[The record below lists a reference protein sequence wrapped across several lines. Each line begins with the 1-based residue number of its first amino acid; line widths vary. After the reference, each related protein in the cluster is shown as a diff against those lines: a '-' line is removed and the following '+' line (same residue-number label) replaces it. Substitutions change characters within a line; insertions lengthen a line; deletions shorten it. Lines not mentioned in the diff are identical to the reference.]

1 MQYANI
7 FYICVATY
15 NAGKWQWNV
24 LNFTLNVPLT
34 KMIFVHMTQYS
45 SNVPKHI
52 LALRAKRL
60 LLHRSA
66 SNSMYLGTAHW
77 GVYKAALWRSLSP
90 RKCYLSDFGVML
102 PNTQTHFFSILFSH
116 SSWRIFERAQ
126 DHDSIGVIF
135 IFSSNDELF
144 SQCVGWIFLIRVYS
158 DPHYTTVEFDVRKAS

>member
-102 PNTQTHFFSILFSH
+102 PNTQTHFFQFFFHILRDEFLKELKITILSAWYSSFHLMMNFSH
-116 SSWRIFERAQ
+116 NA
-126 DHDSIGVIF
+126 
-135 IFSSNDELF
+135 L
-144 SQCVGWIFLIRVYS
+144 VGYF
-158 DPHYTTVEFDVRKAS
+158 